1 MMVCA
6 PVAFGQAVTQDA
18 PITNQVTI
26 NTCNGDTVTLNGTLH
41 SEMMFSTN
49 PNGMTHFSLNASS
62 HLTGVGTPSGASYV
76 ENDTTHMETNTRG
89 MAQEQSNNT
98 KLKLVSQGPQ
108 PNMMDHAT
116 LHVVIDKNGA
126 PKVEISKHDIKCN

>member
-6 PVAFGQAVTQDA
+6 PVAFGQAVTQDS
-18 PITNQVTI
+18 PITNQATI

-76 ENDTTHMETNTRG
+76 ENDTTQM
-89 MAQEQSNNT
+89 
-98 KLKLVSQGPQ
+98 
-108 PNMMDHAT
+108 
-116 LHVVIDKNGA
+116 
-126 PKVEISKHDIKCN
+126 

>member
-1 MMVCA
+1 MLHRTKRIILTFTFAFLAMMVWA

-18 PITNQVTI
+18 PMTNQVTI

-62 HLTGVGTPSGASYV
+62 HLTGVGTPSGASS
-76 ENDTTHMETNTRG
+76 TAMT
-89 MAQEQSNNT
+89 
-98 KLKLVSQGPQ
+98 LVKRITPALAD
-108 PNMMDHAT
+108 P
-116 LHVVIDKNGA
+116 
-126 PKVEISKHDIKCN
+126 